1 MNERAVEEKKLDEEV
16 KEEWENKLQ
25 AIQAQYEQ
33 DLNKKRDQ
41 KDQKDLSQKL
51 RKEQED
57 LEKHMT
63 IRREKKREDAKRA
76 LLQMEQEATASLV
89 TKHSEEMLKLIK
101 SKEAEVKSET
111 TPAIIDYDPNN
122 RPLPPM
128 PPQAVSPTI
137 LPPLPQPPVRR
148 KRDLYDD
155 PNVFEFIDQQ
165 AINVAESEQTS
176 YTELIDQLT
185 AGLVT
190 DLEKARAIFRWIT
203 VKDLNAIEFDETITT
218 DTPLGLLR
226 GIKFGTETYHTLF
239 MRLCR

>member
-1 MNERAVEEKKLDEEV
+1 
-16 KEEWENKLQ
+16 
-25 AIQAQYEQ
+25 
-33 DLNKKRDQ
+33 
-41 KDQKDLSQKL
+41 
-51 RKEQED
+51 
-57 LEKHMT
+57 MT

-76 LLQMEQEATASLV
+76 LLQLEQEATASLV

-101 SKEAEVKSET
+101 AKEAEAAAVAAAA
-111 TPAIIDYDPNN
+111 AIAANGNLDDNFIKTMDADNIVN
-122 RPLPPM
+122 KPLSSSPP
-128 PPQAVSPTI
+128 V
-137 LPPLPQPPVRR
+137 PPLPQPPVRR

-155 PNVFEFIDQQ
+155 PSVFEYIDEQ

-176 YTELIDQLT
+176 YTELVDQLT

-203 VKDLNAIEFDETITT
+203 VKDLNAIEFDDTT
-218 DTPLGLLR
+218 TSDTPLGLLR